1 MPKNSSDISN
11 QLKINELP
19 PPILGEA
26 ENVLTSDEALPEPQY
41 GYYIINMMWRMLNAL
56 PSDDE
61 FRFYEKDVLEDVLRY
76 GSIDMIAKLNK
87 VSPQTIRAKIKNAL
101 AHYEDLVRK
110 LESNKDQSDRI
121 KDLEKQLAV
130 ALSTPIPIYL
140 REPYKPLQTYD
151 FLKITPGLLKKLN
164 GKGIYTLNDLLT
176 CDNIKFKS
184 MFGQYSKP
192 VSDLHES
199 LSSMRLSVGMFNPC
213 TLDGR
218 DDEVERLE
226 AKIEDLNEKLK
237 YAEKIAI
244 RVSGKGD
251 KLEKLSQ
258 RHKQSEEKLKN
269 VFEFKESAY
278 QARIRGLEGELAAD
292 KKLKV
297 DLISRNRL
305 LEKKMAR
312 QERTIS
318 SLNEKLDFL
327 KPKKKKDPTYKGR
340 LKKIER
346 KHLKEEEK
354 LKNIFDFKMSTYQI
368 RIQVLESDLAAA
380 NKEIA
385 NLKATIIHQQEGPP
399 GP

>member
-1 MPKNSSDISN
+1 M
-11 QLKINELP
+11 
-19 PPILGEA
+19 
-26 ENVLTSDEALPEPQY
+26 TSDEALPEPQY
-41 GYYIINMMWRMLNAL
+41 GYYIINMMWRLLNAL

-110 LESNKDQSDRI
+110 LEINKDQSDRI
-121 KDLEKQLAV
+121 NQLEEKLAV

-176 CDNIKFKS
+176 CDNLKFKS

-385 NLKATIIHQQEGPP
+385 KLKSKIKEI
-399 GP
+399 

>member
-1 MPKNSSDISN
+1 
-11 QLKINELP
+11 
-19 PPILGEA
+19 
-26 ENVLTSDEALPEPQY
+26 
-41 GYYIINMMWRMLNAL
+41 MWRLLNAL

-101 AHYEDLVRK
+101 ARYEDLVRK
-110 LESNKDQSDRI
+110 LEINKDQSDRI
-121 KDLEKQLAV
+121 NQLEKQLAV

-151 FLKITPGLLKKLN
+151 FLKISPALLKKLN
-164 GKGIYTLNDLLT
+164 SKGIYTLNDLLT
-176 CDNIKFKS
+176 CDNLKFKS

-278 QARIRGLEGELAAD
+278 QARIKGLEGELAAD

-385 NLKATIIHQQEGPP
+385 NLKSKIKEI
-399 GP
+399 

>member
-11 QLKINELP
+11 QLKINEIP
-19 PPILGEA
+19 PPILEEA

-41 GYYIINMMWRMLNAL
+41 GYYIINMMWRLLNAL

-61 FRFYEKDVLEDVLRY
+61 FRFYEKNVLEDVLRY

-110 LESNKDQSDRI
+110 LEINKDQSDRI
-121 KDLEKQLAV
+121 NQLEEKLAV
-130 ALSTPIPIYL
+130 ALSSPIPIYL

-164 GKGIYTLNDLLT
+164 SKGIYTLNDLLT
-176 CDNIKFKS
+176 CDNLKFKS

-278 QARIRGLEGELAAD
+278 QARIKGLEGELAAD

-385 NLKATIIHQQEGPP
+385 NLKATIKEQQEGAL

>member
-1 MPKNSSDISN
+1 MPKNSSNKHN

-19 PPILGEA
+19 PPFLEEA
-26 ENVLTSDEALPEPQY
+26 ENVLTSDEALPEPQF
-41 GYYIINMMWRMLNAL
+41 GYYIINMMWRLLNAL

-110 LESNKDQSDRI
+110 LESNKEQSDRI

-176 CDNIKFKS
+176 CDNLKFKS

-385 NLKATIIHQQEGPP
+385 KLKSKIKEI
-399 GP
+399 